1 MPETN
6 RRRRRLTTLAA
17 LVGAVFAVGSIA
29 APAYAAPAVKS
40 ATVDVSQPGSLTV
53 HKYEKQDPTTD
64 PGNGT
69 EIALGDYTP
78 LAGVEFSIQQVEGI
92 DLATNAGWADA
103 NALTAGFA
111 SAAPRY
117 ADEAVSAVTGQ
128 GRTLAAATADV
139 TDALGEASFA
149 DLDLGL
155 YLVTET
161 SYPGGVTPSAPF
173 LVTVP
178 LTDPDSGSGWLYD
191 VHVYPKNSVTTATK
205 TVTDAGDIALG
216 DEIEFTITSDI
227 PNEASIDGYRVVD
240 VMSGSLDYSS
250 TAVTLSNG
258 TEIAEGTH
266 FTVGHDAETNTVTVD
281 FTAAGLVV
289 LAANHTA
296 QVIVEI
302 TAAANAVAEISN
314 TAYVYPNAGSF
325 DVEPGDPNGPQV
337 TPPIVTKWGGFEIQK
352 LDEAGAQLA
361 GAEFSVFTSEA
372 DARAGA
378 NPITLAGQTVH
389 AVESDGRLVL
399 AGLRYSDWAD
409 GAQIAEEADYQT
421 YWLAETKAPEGYEL
435 LAAPIEFTVTAATT
449 AAGIDLEV
457 ENVPSNAGFM
467 LPQTGGTGTALIYA
481 AGALLLAGAIL
492 MLVRSRR
499 HKVVS

>member
-29 APAYAAPAVKS
+29 APAYAAPID
-40 ATVDVSQPGSLTV
+40 ATESGSLTV
-53 HKYEKQDPTTD
+53 HKYEKQTPTTD

-69 EIALGDYTP
+69 EIDLGDYTP
-78 LAGVEFSIQQVEGI
+78 LAGVEFTIQQVEGI
-92 DLATNAGWADA
+92 DLTTNGGWAEA
-103 NALTAGFA
+103 NALTADFA

-117 ADEAVSAVTGQ
+117 ADEAVTAITGQ
-128 GRTLAAATADV
+128 GRTLAIATADI

-161 SYPGGVTPSAPF
+161 SYPAGVTPSAPF

-178 LTDPDSGSGWLYD
+178 LTDPDSGDGWLYD
-191 VHVYPKNSVTTATK
+191 VHVYPKNSMTTATK

-216 DEIEFTITSDI
+216 DEIEFTITADI

-240 VMSGSLDYSS
+240 VLSGSLDYSG

-266 FTVGHDAETNTVTVD
+266 FTVGHDTESNTVTVD
-281 FTAAGLVV
+281 FTAAGLAV

-314 TAYVYPNAGSF
+314 MAYVYPNAGSF
-325 DVEPGDPNGPQV
+325 DVEPGDPNGPQA

-352 LDEAGAQLA
+352 LDETGVQLT

-372 DARAGA
+372 DARAGV
-378 NPITLAGQTVH
+378 NPVTLAGQTVH
-389 AVESDGRLVL
+389 AMGGDGRLVL

-409 GAQIAEEADYQT
+409 GAQIADDADYQT
-421 YWLAETKAPEGYEL
+421 YWLVETKAPEGYEL

-467 LPQTGGTGTALIYA
+467 LPQTGGTGTTLIYA

-492 MLVRSRR
+492 MLLRSRR
-499 HKVVS
+499 RKVVS